1 MGKTGKIILI
11 ILSITIALLIGAY
24 IFIVAFWNGA
34 FNFML
39 PNEIVTYNSPDGEYS
54 LVFEQMGDPEW
65 PFGATDIRLTLKDHN
80 GKIIKRVSTQ
90 LNDDGANASEHNIAS
105 IFWNDDA
112 VIVILRASEMKDKEV
127 SILYDNS

>member
-54 LVFEQMGDPEW
+54 LVFEQTGDPEW
-65 PFGATDIRLTLKDHN
+65 PFGATDVRLTLKDRN
-80 GKIIKRVSTQ
+80 GKIIERVSTQ

-105 IFWNDDA
+105 ISWNDDA

-127 SILYDNS
+127 SISYDNS